1 MPSGSYC
8 EMRNIAYYAVICIL
22 YSSLIAITATIV
34 LPAYPGAEARSLS
47 GAQAARGYIM
57 LEFNGYKIVYEVL
70 SLPRGKWAIVV
81 EVIRKKDGEII
92 EKRHNPFPH
101 QSFDTKLEALD
112 QVNRYLK
119 STLESEDEEPRAAR
133 RA

>member
-1 MPSGSYC
+1 
-8 EMRNIAYYAVICIL
+8 
-22 YSSLIAITATIV
+22 
-34 LPAYPGAEARSLS
+34 
-47 GAQAARGYIM
+47 M
-57 LEFNGYKIVYEVL
+57 LEFDGYKIVYEIL
-70 SLPRGKWAIVV
+70 SLPRGKWAIIV

-92 EKRHNPFPH
+92 EKCHNPFPH

-112 QVNRYLK
+112 QVNRFLK